1 MKIILFI
8 TFLIFIVTSCT
19 SMKEAGQVLRNEK
32 IKTTDEFL
40 VKKKQPLILPPDY
53 DKIPEP
59 GSSNEIKN
67 NDKDNIRKILKKSEE
82 EQADMNKSGSVEK
95 SIIDKIRK

>member
-1 MKIILFI
+1 MEKVTKLLI
-8 TFLIFIVTSCT
+8 FLILMITLNSCGT
-19 SMKEAGQVLRNEK
+19 VKEGFVSNK
-32 IKTTDEFL
+32 KKSTDEFL

-59 GSSNEIKN
+59 GSSNKIQN
-67 NDKDNIRKILKKSEE
+67 NDKNKIRKILKQSEAD
-82 EQADMNKSGSVEK
+82 QADMRKSGSVEK

>member
-1 MKIILFI
+1 MNVILFI
-8 TFLIFIVTSCT
+8 TFLLFIVTSCT
-19 SMKEAGQVLRNEK
+19 SIKEAGQVLRNEK

-40 VKKKQPLILPPDY
+40 VEKKQPLILPPDY

-59 GSSNEIKN
+59 GSSNKIQN
-67 NDKDNIRKILKKSEE
+67 NDKNKIRKILKQSEAD
-82 EQADMNKSGSVEK
+82 QADMNKSGSVEK

>member
-1 MKIILFI
+1 MKVILFI

-59 GSSNEIKN
+59 GSSNKIQN
-67 NDKDNIRKILKKSEE
+67 NDKNKIRKILKQSEAD
-82 EQADMNKSGSVEK
+82 QADMNKSGSVEK

>member
-1 MKIILFI
+1 MKVILFI
-8 TFLIFIVTSCT
+8 TFLVFSVTSCT
-19 SMKEAGQVLRNEK
+19 SVKEAGQVLRNEK
-32 IKTTDEFL
+32 VKTTDEFL

-59 GSSNEIKN
+59 GSSKEIQN
-67 NDKDNIRKILKKSEE
+67 NDKDNIKKILKKSEAD
-82 EQADMNKSGSVEK
+82 QADMNKSGSVEK

>member
-1 MKIILFI
+1 MKVILFI
-8 TFLIFIVTSCT
+8 TFLVFIVTSCT
-19 SMKEAGQVLRNEK
+19 SVKEAGQVLRNEK

-40 VKKKQPLILPPDY
+40 VKKKQPLILPPNY

-59 GSSNEIKN
+59 GSSNKN
-67 NDKDNIRKILKKSEE
+67 RNSDKDNIRKILKKTEVD
-82 EQADMNKSGSVEK
+82 QAEMKKSSSVEK

>member
-1 MKIILFI
+1 MKVILFI

-59 GSSNEIKN
+59 GSSNKIQN
-67 NDKDNIRKILKKSEE
+67 NDKNKIRKILKQSEAD
-82 EQADMNKSGSVEK
+82 QADMRKSGSVEK